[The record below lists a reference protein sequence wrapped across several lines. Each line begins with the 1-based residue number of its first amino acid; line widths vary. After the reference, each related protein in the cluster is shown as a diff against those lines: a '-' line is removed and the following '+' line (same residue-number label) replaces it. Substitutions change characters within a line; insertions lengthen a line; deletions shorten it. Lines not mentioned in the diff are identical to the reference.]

1 MRERARGV
9 LVPCR
14 QLYEAMLDFA
24 AGLQR
29 LGGVAKAD
37 KVGGVTRVATEGAG
51 EGVAGVI

>member
-1 MRERARGV
+1 
-9 LVPCR
+9 
-14 QLYEAMLDFA
+14 MLDFA